1 MNSKKWVK
9 SIQTAGYNGAR
20 KVNGTFV
27 LFGNI
32 LLKKDSEPL
41 LYSRMAWDPA
51 RLSVVPTPIVI
62 VAN

>member
-1 MNSKKWVK
+1 MKGQNFTKESSLKRFLAFKNGVK

-32 LLKKDSEPL
+32 LLKKKKK
-41 LYSRMAWDPA
+41 
-51 RLSVVPTPIVI
+51 I
-62 VAN
+62 